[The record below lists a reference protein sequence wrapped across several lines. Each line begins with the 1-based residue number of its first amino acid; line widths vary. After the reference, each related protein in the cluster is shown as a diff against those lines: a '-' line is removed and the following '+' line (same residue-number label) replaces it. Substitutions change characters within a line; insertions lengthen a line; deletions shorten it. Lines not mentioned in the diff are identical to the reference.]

1 MLVRSHGRLTRAA
14 AIFPIEGGRWLVTLA
29 GFAGDYPPQDAGG
42 FDAFVRSLGVP
53 AFEAALAAAEPLGP
67 AVGYRRTTN
76 RWRRYHALER
86 WPAGFIA
93 LGDSVCAFNPYYGQG
108 MAVAALSARTLEA
121 ALERR
126 WPAGRNLMPGFAP
139 GFQREL
145 ARLLATPWL
154 MATTEECRYPGT
166 TGGDFGWRTRL
177 NLWYTDRLLA
187 RATHDPAVM
196 RAFVSVSQLVEPFT
210 TLLRPGVLLPVLARP
225 RARPPA
231 PPPRVA
237 AASPTTN
244 PG

>member
-1 MLVRSHGRLTRAA
+1 MLVRSHEQLTRAA

-76 RWRRYHALER
+76 RWRRYHAMPR

-121 ALERR
+121 TLGRR
-126 WPAGRNLMPGFAP
+126 GPDFAP
-139 GFQREL
+139 DFQREL

-166 TGGDFGWRTRL
+166 RAATSAGGRGSTSGTPTACW
-177 NLWYTDRLLA
+177 
-187 RATHDPAVM
+187 
-196 RAFVSVSQLVEPFT
+196 
-210 TLLRPGVLLPVLARP
+210 PGP
-225 RARPPA
+225 
-231 PPPRVA
+231 
-237 AASPTTN
+237 PTTRR
-244 PG
+244 